1 MFRGVEREKA
11 MALLIVIYHN
21 PPYLI
26 KSKQNRYLSKHISD
40 FFLIHN
46 RKLYQS
52 SFTLR
57 H

>member
-21 PPYLI
+21 PPHLI